1 MTSAKFRGRKREK
14 EYVESLQNVE
24 PRRVVAGLLAELSS
38 LAEIGYEEEELLQ
51 EQREWQER
59 QWEWG
64 GAECSS
70 VIIGG
75 WIDEAF
81 LIAQLHAGGAQQRE
95 KSKNL

>member
-1 MTSAKFRGRKREK
+1 MQSQG
-14 EYVESLQNVE
+14 
-24 PRRVVAGLLAELSS
+24 RVVAGLLAELSS

-51 EQREWQER
+51 EQREWG
-59 QWEWG
+59 WG

-75 WIDEAF
+75 RIDEAF
-81 LIAQLHAGGAQQRE
+81 LIAQLHAGGDQQRE